1 MLAYQGVLLTR
12 SALQT
17 ISHATET
24 LISWDAETHDIGGY
38 HESSIQPTQIII
50 PTDLGGTYNIYA
62 SVDWEASGIGYR
74 ENTIYVN
81 DVAIAQNTRPTY
93 PTDLLSQFVSTSF
106 LLAEGDIVTIKVY
119 QTSTGNLD
127 ITRSAIRTPI
137 FGVDFM
143 GLRLLGFN

>member
-1 MLAYQGVLLTR
+1 MLAYQGVLLNR

-24 LISWDAETHDIGGY
+24 LVSWDAETHDVGGY

-62 SVDWEASGIGYR
+62 SVEWEASGIGYR
-74 ENTIYVN
+74 EITIYVN

-93 PTDLLSQFVSTSF
+93 PTYTLTQFVSTSWI
-106 LLAEGDIVTIKVY
+106 LAEGDIVTVKVY
-119 QTSTGNLD
+119 QNSTGALD
-127 ITRSAIRTPI
+127 ILRDTRTPI
-137 FGVDFM
+137 FGID
-143 GLRLLGFN
+143 LLGV